1 MTNKKKLLIGVL
13 VATMALTGVL
23 VGSVSADT
31 EDADGPRSQL
41 MARVAEIL
49 GIDQADVDDAFQQAM
64 EEQREEME
72 GQREERQA
80 EMEAARDAHIQSLID
95 EGVVT
100 QEEVDEW
107 EAWMESRPDNREAME
122 EWMESMP
129 DFGGDFPLMQRAG
142 RMAGGMGGRDMMPGG
157 MARGGMMPGGF
168 GGPCGAETA
177 A

>member
-1 MTNKKKLLIGVL
+1 MTNRKKLLIGVL

-23 VGSVSADT
+23 VGTVSADT
-31 EDADGPRSQL
+31 EDGDNPRSAL

-49 GIDQADVDDAFQQAM
+49 GIDQTEVEEAFQQAT
-64 EEQREEME
+64 EEQRE
-72 GQREERQA
+72 QREAQ
-80 EMEAARDAHIQSLID
+80 MQAARDAHIQSLID

-107 EAWMESRPDNREAME
+107 EAWMESRPDNREAMH

-129 DFGGDFPLMQRAG
+129 DLGDDFPLMQR
-142 RMAGGMGGRDMMPGG
+142 GGMQ
-157 MARGGMMPGGF
+157 RGGMMPGGKM
-168 GGPCGAETA
+168 GGRGMMPGGFSDRCPGGDCAGSQTA

>member
-1 MTNKKKLLIGVL
+1 MTKKKKLLIGVL

-31 EDADGPRSQL
+31 EDADNPRGAL

-49 GIDQADVDDAFQQAM
+49 GIDQADVEDAFEQAM
-64 EEQREEME
+64 EEQREQIE

-95 EGVVT
+95 EGIVT

-107 EAWMESRPDNREAME
+107 EAWMESRPDNREAMQ
-122 EWMESMP
+122 EWMESRP
-129 DFGGDFPLMQRAG
+129 DLGEDFPLMQRG
-142 RMAGGMGGRDMMPGG
+142 GKMLGGMGDRDKMPGG
-157 MARGGMMPGGF
+157 MAPRGMMPGGC
-168 GGPCGAETA
+168 GGPLGSRTSA
-177 A
+177 